1 VSTAATRSPK
11 SRPSMSD
18 VGRLANVSAQTVSR
32 YFTGAGY
39 VRNETRERIEAAIAE
54 LGYRPNLVARNLRA
68 NRTHTVGVIS
78 MDALNHGNAMT
89 LTGLSRA
96 ARKADYSLITTQLDI
111 NLDDED
117 AETAVKRALDQF
129 ISARVDGIV
138 IATSF
143 VGTEK
148 LLDHIWE
155 QLPVI
160 TISGRPWANID
171 SATVDSHHAG
181 LIGTRHLVEL
191 GHRRILHLAG
201 PLNRNEAFERQRGY
215 FDALDE
221 AGVPRLEVHSS
232 PNWSAK
238 SGYDAGLAV
247 DPSTFTAV
255 FAGNDQI
262 ALGFMRAMSERGLVS
277 PDDYSIVGVDDMPDA
292 RYWRPSLTS
301 VWMDFV
307 SVGQFT
313 FERLHRRITTGEHE
327 ERLVLEPTLVARE
340 SSRAI

>member
-1 VSTAATRSPK
+1 
-11 SRPSMSD
+11 MSD
-18 VGRLANVSAQTVSR
+18 VGRHAGVSAQTVSR
-32 YFTGAGY
+32 FFTGAGY
-39 VRNETRERIEAAIAE
+39 VRDETRQRIEVAIDE

-68 NRTHTVGVIS
+68 NRTQTIGVLS

-96 ARKADYSLITTQLDI
+96 ARLSDYSLITTQLDI
-111 NLDDED
+111 NLED
-117 AETAVKRALDQF
+117 ADAEPAVKRALDKF
-129 ISARVDGIV
+129 ISAQVDGIV

-148 LLDHIWE
+148 LLDHIWD

-181 LIGTRHLVEL
+181 LIATRHLVEL
-191 GHRRILHLAG
+191 GHRRVLHLAG

-215 FDALDE
+215 FDALAA
-221 AGVPRLEVHSS
+221 AGVTPLEVRASRD
-232 PNWSAK
+232 WSAQ
-238 SGYDAGLAV
+238 SGYEAGLAV

-255 FAGNDQI
+255 FAGNDQMS
-262 ALGFMRAMSERGLVS
+262 LGFMRAMAERGLTA

-292 RYWRPSLTS
+292 RYWRPALTS

-307 SVGQFT
+307 SVGFST
-313 FERLHRRITTGEHE
+313 FERLHRRIETGEHE
-327 ERLVLEPTLVARE
+327 ERLVIEPTLVVRE
-340 SSRAI
+340 STRAI